1 MNFLDKKI
9 LKVKKQLNEINE
21 MALKRGFSHQT
32 RNHLLFEIGEEVDFP
47 EKEKWSLGSDT
58 RIDTYDIVDRFGYDV
73 FLTCE
78 SWSHGQIITP
88 VGIYDSKEIKESV
101 FFKGKY
107 NHTYNSVYEGN
118 IEALSEKEYMVWMSN
133 RTYKPFDIKLGINTK
148 QIGGWGGK
156 GAVYIYHYKNKMK
169 FLNWNDLEPWEVKP

>member
-1 MNFLDKKI
+1 MNSLDKKI
-9 LKVKKQLNEINE
+9 LKVKEKLNEINK
-21 MALKRGFSHQT
+21 MALKRGFNHQT

-47 EKEKWSLGSDT
+47 KKEKWSLGSDA
-58 RIDTYDIVDRFGYDV
+58 RINSYDIVDRFGYDV

-78 SWSHGQIITP
+78 SWNLGQIITL
-88 VGIYDSKEIKESV
+88 VGIYDLKEIKESD

-107 NHTYNSVYEGN
+107 NHKYNTVYEGN
-118 IEALSEKEYMVWMSN
+118 IKSLSQKEYMVWMSN
-133 RTYKPFDIKLGINTK
+133 RTYKPFEIKLGVSSNDAA
-148 QIGGWGGK
+148 GWGGK